1 MTSAK
6 NKIPLVAIILLAIVV
21 IFFTLWDII
30 YKKQLLQKILILYD
44 ILIIFAIVLIVS
56 RVTKKSDII
65 SRFRK
70 KIEKSPENKLH
81 YFRCPNCNGV
91 FTIKG
96 SKARYNIS
104 YVATC
109 PHCRTIGR
117 MHPWSKSI

>member
-6 NKIPLVAIILLAIVV
+6 NKIPLIAIILLVNVV
-21 IFFTLWDII
+21 IFFTLWDTI
-30 YKKQLLQKILILYD
+30 YKKQMLQRILILYD
-44 ILIIFAIVLIVS
+44 ILIIFTIVLIVS
-56 RVTKKSDII
+56 RMTKKSDVI

-81 YFRCPNCNGV
+81 YFKCPNCNGV

-96 SKARYNIS
+96 LKISYNIS
-104 YVATC
+104 YVVTC

-117 MHPWSKSI
+117 MHPGSKSM

>member
-1 MTSAK
+1 MTSVK
-6 NKIPLVAIILLAIVV
+6 NKISLVAIILLAFVV
-21 IFFTLWDII
+21 IFFTLWDTI
-30 YKKQLLQKILILYD
+30 YKKQMLQRILILYD

-56 RVTKKSDII
+56 RMTKKSDVI

-96 SKARYNIS
+96 SKVRYNIS
-104 YVATC
+104 YVTTC

-117 MHPWSKSI
+117 MHPGSKSM